1 MSNPAAGKSI
11 RIVLVDDH
19 EVVRTGMNLIIQKQP
34 QMTVVAEA
42 SNAGEA
48 MEVVREEQP
57 DIILLDLDLGDE
69 QGLENGLHCI
79 SQLLEVASAARII
92 VLTGSRDEETHRRA
106 IGLGAM
112 GILGKES
119 ATELI
124 VKAITRVFEGEAWID
139 PKLTATLLAEFS
151 GAKKSKKEDRETLKI
166 ASLSKRETEV
176 VKLVGDG
183 LKSKEIAERLFISE
197 ITVRHHLTSIFA
209 KLEVSDRVELMLY
222 AYKHGLA
229 KAPA

>member
-1 MSNPAAGKSI
+1 MSTEVNSI

-34 QMTVVAEA
+34 EMTVVAEA
-42 SNAGEA
+42 SNSRDAL
-48 MEVVREEQP
+48 EVLRQVRA
-57 DIILLDLDLGDE
+57 DIVLLDLDLGP
-69 QGLENGLHCI
+69 ENGLDCI
-79 SQLLEVASAARII
+79 SKILEVSPESRII
-92 VLTGSRDEETHRRA
+92 VLTGLRDEETHRRA
-106 IGLGAM
+106 VGLGAM

-119 ATELI
+119 ATQLI
-124 VKAITRVFEGEAWID
+124 VKAISRVYEGEAWID
-139 PKLTATLLAEFS
+139 PKLTASLLAEFAGS
-151 GAKKSKKEDRETLKI
+151 RKAKKEDPESNKI

-176 VKLVGDG
+176 AKLVGEG

-209 KLEVSDRVELMLY
+209 KLEVTNRVELMLY
-222 AYKHGLA
+222 AYRHGLA